1 LEEDCYHRR
10 WDIIRAIK
18 QAASKPASKPAI
30 KQAINQSIKEERM
43 NGRNRN
49 PEECI

>member
-1 LEEDCYHRR
+1 MGYHPCNQ
-10 WDIIRAIK
+10 ASSK
-18 QAASKPASKPAI
+18 QQAASKPASQQSSK
-30 KQAINQSIKEERM
+30 QSIKEERM